1 MDLQGRLCVRE
12 SKSVLPLTGGHNDP
26 QLDIFIFSG
35 IVTGRKSKPPQRTVM
50 FASSH
55 VSVPL
60 HTKPQILIIFRTE
73 ENKIMFLC
81 HFQPMLI
88 TKAEHRSLFLS
99 LITSYGFKAQLV

>member
-88 TKAEHRSLFLS
+88 TKAEHRALFLS
-99 LITSYGFKAQLV
+99 LTTSYGFKAQLV